1 MPQQPEKPQQP
12 QLPNDTRTQAI
23 GSEELPY
30 VNEVEAALARKPR
43 LGALAADIT
52 TPAQRAKV
60 IGWLSASFSSFWAS
74 GRTLPKSMR

>member
-30 VNEVEAALARKPR
+30 VNEVEAAPR
-43 LGALAADIT
+43 GAL
-52 TPAQRAKV
+52 PF
-60 IGWLSASFSSFWAS
+60 IGCRPLFPHF
-74 GRTLPKSMR
+74 GHLGELCRNR

>member
-30 VNEVEAALARKPR
+30 VNEVEAALARKPLPFIGCR
-43 LGALAADIT
+43 PLFPHFGHLGELC
-52 TPAQRAKV
+52 RN
-60 IGWLSASFSSFWAS
+60 
-74 GRTLPKSMR
+74 R

>member
-43 LGALAADIT
+43 LGARFLSLAVGLFFRRADLG
-52 TPAQRAKV
+52 PRDWCHF
-60 IGWLSASFSSFWAS
+60 GHL
-74 GRTLPKSMR
+74 GELCRNR

>member
-43 LGALAADIT
+43 LGA
-52 TPAQRAKV
+52 RF
-60 IGWLSASFSSFWAS
+60 LS
-74 GRTLPKSMR
+74 

>member
-43 LGALAADIT
+43 TGARGAL
-52 TPAQRAKV
+52 PF
-60 IGWLSASFSSFWAS
+60 IGCRPLFPHF
-74 GRTLPKSMR
+74 GHLGELCRNR